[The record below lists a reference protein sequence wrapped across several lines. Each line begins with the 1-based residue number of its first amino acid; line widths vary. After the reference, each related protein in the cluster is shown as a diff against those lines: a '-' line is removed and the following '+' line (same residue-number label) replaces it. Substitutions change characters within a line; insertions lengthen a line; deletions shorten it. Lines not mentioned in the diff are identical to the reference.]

1 MTQQNSDNVLSMADR
16 LKAIAPSPA
25 DKPKP
30 KSLYEKALYEID
42 LNDKDLMN
50 TFVTVVVQRTSP
62 FSGKQNVRHIQMR
75 PGDYHRWKQGV
86 MIQNAFSYMSA
97 DDREFLM
104 TGITPEE
111 WPGDPSEAADHDDGP
126 QAA

>member
-1 MTQQNSDNVLSMADR
+1 MTDANTNKVVNMQDR
-16 LKAIAPSPA
+16 LRSIAPSP
-25 DKPKP
+25 DKTKP

-50 TFVTVVVQRTSP
+50 TFITVVIQRTSP

-104 TGITPEE
+104 TGITPDE
-111 WPGDPSEAADHDDGP
+111 WPGDNEDDDGP
-126 QAA
+126 KAA